1 MTSVFSRLAFST
13 SAFLLIHGSVQVAV
27 EPVIGQSNEQ
37 NRFSGDWRKG
47 SSEADRM
54 KRLMAAVLKGDMI
67 LYTIAG
73 VVLAFMIVLTLCDV
87 ILRNLGHPIT
97 GSMEIIQY
105 GGSIVFGFSI
115 PYATWIGAQVVVDLV
130 TQKLGPKNR
139 KRIKA
144 VTRSIGIIMFLFI
157 AYNFFMYALDVKRTG
172 ELTASFKIPYYPFCF
187 AISLS
192 FLFQS
197 LTIFCDLIKTLQGEK
212 HE

>member
-1 MTSVFSRLAFST
+1 
-13 SAFLLIHGSVQVAV
+13 
-27 EPVIGQSNEQ
+27 
-37 NRFSGDWRKG
+37 
-47 SSEADRM
+47 M
-54 KRLMAAVLKGDMI
+54 KRLMAAVLKGDTI
-67 LYTIAG
+67 LYAIAG
-73 VVLAFMIVLTLCDV
+73 GVLAVMIVLTLCDV

-115 PYATWIGAQVVVDLV
+115 PYATWIGAQVLVDLV

-139 KRIKA
+139 RRVES
-144 VTRSIGIIMFLFI
+144 VTRTIGIVMFLFI
-157 AYNFFMYALDVKRTG
+157 AYNFFMYALDVRQTG

-197 LTIFCDLIKTLQGEK
+197 LTIFCDLIKTLRGEQN
-212 HE
+212 E

>member
-1 MTSVFSRLAFST
+1 
-13 SAFLLIHGSVQVAV
+13 
-27 EPVIGQSNEQ
+27 
-37 NRFSGDWRKG
+37 
-47 SSEADRM
+47 M
-54 KRLMAAVLKGDMI
+54 KRLMAAVLKGDVI
-67 LYTIAG
+67 LYATAG

-115 PYATWIGAQVVVDLV
+115 PYATWIGAQVLVDLV
-130 TQKLGPKNR
+130 TQKLNLKNR
-139 KRIKA
+139 KRIQA
-144 VTRSIGIIMFLFI
+144 VTRTIGIIMFLFV

-197 LTIFCDLIKTLQGEK
+197 FTIVCDLIKTLQGGK

>member
-1 MTSVFSRLAFST
+1 
-13 SAFLLIHGSVQVAV
+13 
-27 EPVIGQSNEQ
+27 
-37 NRFSGDWRKG
+37 
-47 SSEADRM
+47 M
-54 KRLMAAVLKGDMI
+54 KRLMAAVLKGDTI

-73 VVLAFMIVLTLCDV
+73 GVLAFMIVLTLCDV

-115 PYATWIGAQVVVDLV
+115 PYATWMGAQIVVDLI
-130 TQKLGPKNR
+130 TQKLSPRNK
-139 KRIKA
+139 KRIKT
-144 VTRSIGIIMFLFI
+144 VTRSIGILIFLFI
-157 AYNFFMYALDVKRTG
+157 AYNFFGYALDVKRTG
-172 ELTASFKIPYYPFCF
+172 EVTASFRIPYYPFCF

-197 LTIFCDLIKTLQGEK
+197 LTVFCDLIKTLQGGK

>member
-1 MTSVFSRLAFST
+1 
-13 SAFLLIHGSVQVAV
+13 
-27 EPVIGQSNEQ
+27 
-37 NRFSGDWRKG
+37 
-47 SSEADRM
+47 M

-115 PYATWIGAQVVVDLV
+115 PYATSLGAQVVVDLV
-130 TQKLGPKNR
+130 TRKLGPKSR

-144 VTRSIGIIMFLFI
+144 VTRSIGIIIFLFI
-157 AYNFFMYALDVKRTG
+157 AYNFYMYALDVKRTG

-187 AISLS
+187 ALSLS

-197 LTIFCDLIKTLQGEK
+197 LTIFYDLIKTLQGEK

>member
-1 MTSVFSRLAFST
+1 MRRL
-13 SAFLLIHGSVQVAV
+13 
-27 EPVIGQSNEQ
+27 
-37 NRFSGDWRKG
+37 R
-47 SSEADRM
+47 
-54 KRLMAAVLKGDMI
+54 AAVLKGDMI

-73 VVLAFMIVLTLCDV
+73 VVLALMIVLTLCDV

-97 GSMEIIQY
+97 GSMELIQY
-105 GGSIVFGFSI
+105 GGSLVFGFSI
-115 PYATWIGAQVVVDLV
+115 PYATWIGAQVLVDLV
-130 TQKLGPKNR
+130 TQKLSFKKR
-139 KRIKA
+139 KRFQA
-144 VTRSIGIIMFLFI
+144 VTRTLGIIMFLFI

>member
-1 MTSVFSRLAFST
+1 
-13 SAFLLIHGSVQVAV
+13 
-27 EPVIGQSNEQ
+27 
-37 NRFSGDWRKG
+37 
-47 SSEADRM
+47 M
-54 KRLMAAVLKGDMI
+54 KRLMAAVRKGDMV

-73 VVLAFMIVLTLCDV
+73 LVLALMIVLTLCDV
-87 ILRNLGHPIT
+87 ILRNFGHPIT

-115 PYATWIGAQVVVDLV
+115 PYATWIGAQVLVDLV
-130 TQKLGPKNR
+130 TSKLSPKSR
-139 KRIKA
+139 KTINA
-144 VTRSIGIIMFLFI
+144 VTRVIGIIIFLFVS
-157 AYNFFMYALDVKRTG
+157 YNFFMYALDVKRTG

-197 LTIFCDLIKTLQGEK
+197 LTIFCDLIKTLQGET

>member
-1 MTSVFSRLAFST
+1 
-13 SAFLLIHGSVQVAV
+13 
-27 EPVIGQSNEQ
+27 
-37 NRFSGDWRKG
+37 
-47 SSEADRM
+47 M
-54 KRLMAAVLKGDMI
+54 KRLMAAVLKGDTI
-67 LYTIAG
+67 LYSIAG
-73 VVLAFMIVLTLCDV
+73 GVLAFMIVLTLCDV

-115 PYATWIGAQVVVDLV
+115 PYATWIGAQVLVDLV
-130 TQKLGPKNR
+130 TQKLGHKYR
-139 KRIKA
+139 KRVES
-144 VTRSIGIIMFLFI
+144 VTRTIGMVMFLFI
-157 AYNFFMYALDVKRTG
+157 AYNFFMYALDVKQTG

-197 LTIFCDLIKTLQGEK
+197 LTIFCDLIKTLHGEK

>member
-1 MTSVFSRLAFST
+1 
-13 SAFLLIHGSVQVAV
+13 
-27 EPVIGQSNEQ
+27 
-37 NRFSGDWRKG
+37 
-47 SSEADRM
+47 M
-54 KRLMAAVLKGDMI
+54 KRWMAAVSKGDVI

-73 VVLAFMIVLTLCDV
+73 MVLAFMILLTLCDV

-115 PYATWIGAQVVVDLV
+115 PYATLLGAQVLVDLV
-130 TQKLGPKNR
+130 ISKLSPRSRNR
-139 KRIKA
+139 INVA
-144 VTRSIGIIMFLFI
+144 TRSIGVIMFLFI
-157 AYNFFMYALDVKRTG
+157 AYNFSMYALDVKRTG

-187 AISLS
+187 ALSLS

-197 LTIFCDLIKTLQGEK
+197 LTIFCDLIKTLQGKK

>member
-1 MTSVFSRLAFST
+1 VRF
-13 SAFLLIHGSVQVAV
+13 AV
-27 EPVIGQSNEQ
+27 EPVIGQSDEQ
-37 NRFSGDWRKG
+37 TGLPGIGEKEVRR
-47 SSEADRM
+47 DRM

-130 TQKLGPKNR
+130 TQKLGLKNR

-144 VTRSIGIIMFLFI
+144 VTRSIGIIIFLFI

-187 AISLS
+187 ALSLS

-197 LTIFCDLIKTLQGEK
+197 LTIFYDLIKTLQGGK

>member
-1 MTSVFSRLAFST
+1 ME
-13 SAFLLIHGSVQVAV
+13 VAV
-27 EPVIGQSNEQ
+27 EPATSQARSQTGFPEISE
-37 NRFSGDWRKG
+37 KG
-47 SSEADRM
+47 VVRDRM
-54 KRLMAAVLKGDMI
+54 KRLMAAVFKGDMI

-115 PYATWIGAQVVVDLV
+115 PYATSLGAQVVVDLV
-130 TQKLGPKNR
+130 TQKLCPKSR

-144 VTRSIGIIMFLFI
+144 VTRSIGIIIFLFI

-187 AISLS
+187 ALSLS

>member
-1 MTSVFSRLAFST
+1 VRF
-13 SAFLLIHGSVQVAV
+13 AV
-27 EPVIGQSNEQ
+27 EPVIGQCDEQ
-37 NRFSGDWRKG
+37 TGLPGIGEKEVRR
-47 SSEADRM
+47 DRM

-67 LYTIAG
+67 LYAIAG

-115 PYATWIGAQVVVDLV
+115 PYATWIGAQILVDLI
-130 TQKLGPKNR
+130 TQKLGFENR

-144 VTRSIGIIMFLFI
+144 VTRSAGVIIFLFI

>member
-1 MTSVFSRLAFST
+1 
-13 SAFLLIHGSVQVAV
+13 
-27 EPVIGQSNEQ
+27 
-37 NRFSGDWRKG
+37 
-47 SSEADRM
+47 M
-54 KRLMAAVLKGDMI
+54 KRLMAAVLKGDLI
-67 LYTIAG
+67 LYTLAG

-115 PYATWIGAQVVVDLV
+115 PYATWMGAQIVVDLV
-130 TQKLGPKNR
+130 TQKLGSENQ
-139 KRIKA
+139 KRIKT
-144 VTRSIGIIMFLFI
+144 VTRSIGILIFLFI
-157 AYNFFMYALDVKRTG
+157 AYNFFGYALDVKRTG
-172 ELTASFKIPYYPFCF
+172 EVTASFRIPYYPFCF

-197 LTIFCDLIKTLQGEK
+197 LTVFCDLIKTLQGGK

>member
-1 MTSVFSRLAFST
+1 
-13 SAFLLIHGSVQVAV
+13 
-27 EPVIGQSNEQ
+27 
-37 NRFSGDWRKG
+37 
-47 SSEADRM
+47 M
-54 KRLMAAVLKGDMI
+54 KRLMAAVLQGDTI

-73 VVLAFMIVLTLCDV
+73 VVLAFMIVLTFTDV

-115 PYATWIGAQVVVDLV
+115 PYATWIGAQVLVDLV
-130 TQKLGPKNR
+130 TQKLGLKNR

-144 VTRSIGIIMFLFI
+144 ATRGIGIIMFLFI
-157 AYNFFMYALDVKRTG
+157 AYNFFMYALDVKQTG

-197 LTIFCDLIKTLQGEK
+197 LTIFCDLIKTMRGEK

>member
-1 MTSVFSRLAFST
+1 
-13 SAFLLIHGSVQVAV
+13 
-27 EPVIGQSNEQ
+27 
-37 NRFSGDWRKG
+37 
-47 SSEADRM
+47 M
-54 KRLMAAVLKGDMI
+54 KRLMAAVLKGDTI
-67 LYTIAG
+67 LYTTAG
-73 VVLAFMIVLTLCDV
+73 VVLAIMIVLTLCDV

-115 PYATWIGAQVVVDLV
+115 PYATWIGAQILVDLV
-130 TQKLGPKNR
+130 TRKLGIKNR

-144 VTRSIGIIMFLFI
+144 ATRGIGIIMFLFI
-157 AYNFFMYALDVKRTG
+157 AYNFFVYALDVKRTG

>member
-1 MTSVFSRLAFST
+1 
-13 SAFLLIHGSVQVAV
+13 
-27 EPVIGQSNEQ
+27 
-37 NRFSGDWRKG
+37 
-47 SSEADRM
+47 M
-54 KRLMAAVLKGDMI
+54 KSLTAAVLKGDKI
-67 LYTIAG
+67 LYTTAG
-73 VVLAFMIVLTLCDV
+73 VVLAFMIILTLCDV

-115 PYATWIGAQVVVDLV
+115 PYATWMGAQVIVDLV
-130 TQKLGPKNR
+130 TQKLGLINQK
-139 KRIKA
+139 KIKA